1 MSKQYNKSV
10 FVGHLAGEPEM
21 RNTPAGTAV
30 TTFNVATNDQYNNE
44 NGETVK
50 VTTWFRCTA
59 WGRLGEVCNQYL
71 KTGSKVLVEGRLMP
85 DKATGRPRIWIRH
98 CAEARGTAAADYE
111 LKVLEIHFLDSRNN
125 EPSIVQ
131 ADPAGDDIPY

>member
-10 FVGHLAGEPEM
+10 FVGHLGGEPEM
-21 RNTPAGTAV
+21 RYTPAGTAV

-44 NGETVK
+44 KGETVK

-59 WGRLGEVCNQYL
+59 WGKLGEVCNQYL
-71 KTGSKVLVEGRLMP
+71 KKGSKVLIEGRLTP
-85 DKATGRPRIWIRH
+85 DKATGRPRIWVRH

-111 LKVLEIHFLDSRNN
+111 LKVLEIHFLDSKNN
-125 EPSIVQ
+125 EPSIAQ
-131 ADPAGDDIPY
+131 ADPAEDDIPY